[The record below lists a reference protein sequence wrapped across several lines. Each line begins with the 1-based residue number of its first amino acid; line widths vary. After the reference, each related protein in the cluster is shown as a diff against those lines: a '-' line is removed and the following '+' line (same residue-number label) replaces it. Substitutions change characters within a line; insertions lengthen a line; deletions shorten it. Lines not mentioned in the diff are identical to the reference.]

1 MAKNNK
7 AKLSK
12 EDKVVLDAYQI
23 AINNRL
29 KAGKDVSLM
38 TNRLQTIITEH
49 KK

>member
-12 EDKVVLDAYQI
+12 ADKVVFDAYQI

-29 KAGKDVSLM
+29 KAGKDVTRM
-38 TNRLQTIITEH
+38 TNRLQTIITEIT
-49 KK
+49 K